1 MTTQLADIKKP
12 SMQGKQDGLIN
23 NNLGANYIKT
33 PSQREIIQS
42 YYFSNQFFRQAEARK
57 NKEAI
62 WYFNQSKVME
72 YKANLALNWRDHFAS
87 QASEYLELMVMVRGA
102 NHA

>member
-33 PSQREIIQS
+33 PSQR
-42 YYFSNQFFRQAEARK
+42 
-57 NKEAI
+57 
-62 WYFNQSKVME
+62 
-72 YKANLALNWRDHFAS
+72 
-87 QASEYLELMVMVRGA
+87 
-102 NHA
+102 